1 MENYIQYI
9 IAGLIVLVVA
19 FVSYRLYKK
28 RNGDFTGENPAHPSG
43 GGTGTGE
50 GSSNEEIIRDDFS
63 GREGNSLVDQHRRRN
78 NR

>member
-19 FVSYRLYKK
+19 FVSYRLYMK
-28 RNGDFTGENPAHPSG
+28 RNGDFTGENPAHPSDG
-43 GGTGTGE
+43 GTGE

-63 GREGNSLVDQHRRRN
+63 GRKGNSLVDQHRRRN